1 MQKAKIVFVIQI
13 AGLLAA
19 FLYFYFSGRSID
31 LYFYT
36 LVGSSLIYLLLGLQ
50 LKHIEVRK
58 NEILL
63 LILLMVAI
71 KILFI
76 TINPIGSDDYYR
88 YLWDGKVIL
97 NGINPFQYA
106 PDAEELKHLH
116 SEILPGLVSYP
127 NLETIYFPLSQVSFA
142 IAYLISGESVLGLK
156 ILLLLA
162 DIIITLG
169 LYFLLTKRKS
179 DLKYIL
185 LYTLSPLII
194 YQFFIDAHIDLIGI
208 MFFLLAIYFY
218 GKNKNIAALMLGASL
233 ALKPLFLLAIP
244 IFFLSEESL
253 RAKLKWLTI
262 PILFLAITFI
272 PFAITANPLSTLIN
286 FSRHWT
292 FNGAVY
298 NVLSL
303 FLTSNYLMRFI
314 VFVIFLIVYLLIL
327 RSKKNFIPTIYY
339 SLFALYLFSP
349 IVHPWYITWLI
360 ISLALYP
367 KLSGMV
373 YLSSI
378 TLSFYT
384 VVIYQT
390 TGIWEDNYLILL
402 LEYIPVVLIL
412 FYEWFNSV
420 KIHLSKTQRANA
432 IFKKQN

>member
-63 LILLMVAI
+63 LILLMMAI

-156 ILLLLA
+156 ILILLA

-185 LYTLSPLII
+185 LYALSPLIM

-208 MFFLLAIYFY
+208 MFFLFAIYY
-218 GKNKNIAALMLGASL
+218 YKENNCLAALMLGASL
-233 ALKPLFLLAIP
+233 ATKPLFLFAIP
-244 IFFLSEESL
+244 IFFFSE
-253 RAKLKWLTI
+253 RNMKAGLKWLII
-262 PILFLAITFI
+262 PALFLIITFI
-272 PFAITANPLSTLIN
+272 PFAITANPLSALIK

-292 FNGAVY
+292 FNGAAY

-303 FLTSNYLMRFI
+303 FLTENYLIRVI
-314 VFVIFLIVYLLIL
+314 VLIIFLIMYLLIL
-327 RSKKNFIPTIYY
+327 RLRKNIIPAIYY

-349 IVHPWYITWLI
+349 IVHPWYVTWLI
-360 ISLALYP
+360 IPLALYP
-367 KLSGMV
+367 KLSGIV

-390 TGIWEDNYLILL
+390 IGIWEDNYLILL
-402 LEYIPVVLIL
+402 IEYLPVFLLLI
-412 FYEWFNSV
+412 YEWINQTDIRF
-420 KIHLSKTQRANA
+420 LSNLKSKY
-432 IFKKQN
+432 F